1 MRPAASTR
9 SARPLIPVDP
19 GWLFVLAG
27 LIMAGAV
34 ILIPPQVQLSDMQTQ
49 LGRLEAEEAQTIDRL
64 RAFSDFLA
72 TLEDEDPAL
81 TRRLAAAQLNLVRQ
95 GETPILM
102 ARSASAP
109 VTDWIEATVD
119 PRPIVTSDAPTSRL
133 GRLVTG
139 EHRAWVLGA
148 AILCLFVGLVLSG
161 GRDRHSRSDPS
172 NPVEQQCANEQVPD
186 LVQTVARCALVEE
199 SPADC
204 PNNIAA
210 ECDDGDGPED
220 PAMRHRETE

>member
-9 SARPLIPVDP
+9 SARPLIPIDP

-34 ILIPPQVQLSDMQTQ
+34 ILIPPQVQLSDMQAQ

-109 VTDWIEATVD
+109 VTDWIEATVE
-119 PRPIVTSDAPTSRL
+119 PRPLVTSDPPTSRL
-133 GRLVTG
+133 SRLVTG
-139 EHRAWVLGA
+139 EHRAWALGA

-161 GRDRHSRSDPS
+161 GAASQSRAEPRKQQDAPDPDAGTPRS
-172 NPVEQQCANEQVPD
+172 RARSATADEAPDEGPIVLADACDGDDGSEVPD
-186 LVQTVARCALVEE
+186 VRRCE
-199 SPADC
+199 
-204 PNNIAA
+204 N
-210 ECDDGDGPED
+210 G
-220 PAMRHRETE
+220 